1 MSATLQN
8 TGDFL
13 VVQCEPGQRA
23 YLRDELRDMTSPSSI
38 AGAHT
43 HPAIHDIGS
52 HALVITWGSVTLL
65 DDAGTCLVGVIQ
77 SNGQGSEYLAASL
90 SRLNSIMANSSP
102 DIESLHGAN
111 YALLIIDK
119 ASGRMAAVTDAFRR
133 IPLYSAHRAAWTAF
147 ATDCRLLTV
156 PGLLPPKVDAESIY
170 HYLNYSYV
178 PAPRTIFQGIRKIP
192 AATVTT
198 AGPENDV
205 HEFRYWRPRFTGN
218 NGLDEESL
226 VREFRDRLFATV
238 RAYRPNGGTSWGSF
252 LSGGTDSSS
261 IAGILATELSEA
273 PVHTFSIGFAEP
285 GYDEL
290 EYAEIAARRFGLT
303 AHFRRVSEQDAVSA
317 IPLLSRIFDEPYGN
331 ASAIPTLYC
340 TREAA
345 DAGMRV
351 LLAGDG
357 GDESF
362 GGNERYA
369 KDVIYRSYAR
379 FPKGLRG
386 WLARRASGSDAGSR
400 FGNRVRNFLQRGA
413 QDNPARFYSDDS
425 FASDHFE
432 DLLDPD
438 FRKSISPGSSLELID
453 SVYRE
458 TDGIHELH
466 RMMYVDLM
474 MTIADNDITKVQRAA
489 KAANISVAYPY
500 LDPALVSWTAGLPAH
515 WKVKGLKK
523 RYLFK
528 RAMKGLLPDEILNKK
543 KQGFALPISDWLQR
557 EGIFNELINDS
568 LRSRRFR
575 ERGIF
580 EMPFVETLLTLH
592 RRGTWDYSAELW
604 RLFMLD
610 AWMTEHA
617 DGR

>member
-1 MSATLQN
+1 MSEPLQN

-13 VVQCEPGQRA
+13 AVLCEPGQRT
-23 YLRDELRDMTSPSSI
+23 YLREELHDMKAPSHI
-38 AGAHT
+38 EGAHET
-43 HPAIHDIGS
+43 PRFHDIGE
-52 HALVITWGSVTLL
+52 HALVITWGNVTFL

-77 SNGQGSEYLAASL
+77 STSRGSEYLAASL
-90 SRLNSIMANSSP
+90 PRLNSVMASDTP
-102 DIESLHGAN
+102 EIENLHGAN
-111 YALLIIDK
+111 YAMLVIDK

-156 PGLLPPKVDAESIY
+156 SGLLPPEVDAESIY
-170 HYLNYSYV
+170 HYLNYSYI
-178 PAPRTIFQGIRKIP
+178 PAPRTIFQGVRKIP
-192 AATVTT
+192 AATVAT
-198 AGPENDV
+198 AGPGNGV
-205 HEFRYWRPRFTGN
+205 HEFRYWRPRFTEN
-218 NGLDEESL
+218 NGLDEKSL
-226 VREFRDRLFATV
+226 VNEFRDRLFSTV

-261 IAGILATELSEA
+261 IAGILATENTDT

-290 EYAEIAARRFGLT
+290 EYAEIAARRFGIS
-303 AHFRRVSEQDAVSA
+303 AHFRRVSEQDAVS
-317 IPLLSRIFDEPYGN
+317 ITPLLSRIYEEPYGN
-331 ASAIPTLYC
+331 ASAIPSLYC

-345 DAGMRV
+345 EAGMRV

-369 KDVIYRSYAR
+369 KDVIYRAYAH
-379 FPKGLRG
+379 FPKGLRA
-386 WLARRASGSDAGSR
+386 WLARTANGAAAGSR

-425 FASDHFE
+425 FASDHFN
-432 DLLDPD
+432 DLLATD
-438 FRKSISPGSSLELID
+438 FRKSVAPDSSLALMD
-453 SVYRE
+453 TVYRE
-458 TDGIHELH
+458 TEGIHELH

-500 LDPALVSWTAGLPAH
+500 LDPALVTWTAGLPAH

-528 RAMKGLLPDEILNKK
+528 RAMKGLLPEEILNKK
-543 KQGFALPISDWLQR
+543 KQGFALPIADWLRR
-557 EGIFNELINDS
+557 EGVLVS
-568 LRSRRFR
+568 
-575 ERGIF
+575 
-580 EMPFVETLLTLH
+580 
-592 RRGTWDYSAELW
+592 
-604 RLFMLD
+604 
-610 AWMTEHA
+610 
-617 DGR
+617 